1 MQKQTK
7 RKRTGTKTA
16 KTTVR
21 SRRTKTAET
30 AKKNGISKT
39 VKSAKPYAA
48 KKPAGRKKRGKSSR
62 VRQRNQ
68 RVFIIGL
75 LMVIIVL
82 TGWIVINR
90 MSENGWSIGGF
101 IHNSDTVVS
110 DTEQSETDSSDPSGG
125 PEQWQKE
132 GAPYIDVELLTP
144 NEYSRPQIPIE
155 SVQYIA
161 VHYTANPGATAIANR
176 NYFENLAN
184 THDTKVSSHFVVG
197 LEGEVVQCIPTSE
210 MSYATNSRNVDTL
223 SIECCHPD
231 ETGKFND
238 ATYDSVVKLT
248 AWLCTRFD
256 LTSENVIRHYDVT
269 GKDCP
274 KYYVENPDAW
284 LQMKADIAAQ
294 IETDY
299 SLQNN

>member
-1 MQKQTK
+1 MQKQTN
-7 RKRTGTKTA
+7 RKKKTGTKTS
-16 KTTVR
+16 KTVSR
-21 SRRTKTAET
+21 SRRTKIAG
-30 AKKNGISKT
+30 KKAG
-39 VKSAKPYAA
+39 VPKSAKTARPYEV
-48 KKPAGRKKRGKSSR
+48 KKTSGRKKRGKSSR

-68 RVFIIGL
+68 RVLMAAL
-75 LMVIIVL
+75 LIVIILVCWNL
-82 TGWIVINR
+82 LKRTD
-90 MSENGWSIGGF
+90 ENGWSIGGF
-101 IHNSDTVVS
+101 LHDSGIMVS
-110 DTEQSETDSSDPSGG
+110 NTEQSQTDAADSSGG

-161 VHYTANPGATAIANR
+161 IHYTANPGATAIANR

-184 THDTKVSSHFVVG
+184 THETKVSSHFVIG
-197 LEGEVVQCIPTSE
+197 LDGEVVQCIPTSE

-223 SIECCHPD
+223 SIECCHQD
-231 ETGKFND
+231 GTGKFND

-248 AWLCTRFD
+248 AWLCTRFG

-284 LQMKADIAAQ
+284 IQMKSDIAAQ
-294 IETDY
+294 IDADHG
-299 SLQNN
+299 LQNNQ